1 MELDL
6 VIDRRLPGIA
16 EVAVFCIVAESL
28 TNAAKQSQASVVK
41 GVPTSGVQTSI
52 CEFEGPSLDVEIPVE
67 IE

>member
-6 VIDRRLPGIA
+6 GIDRRLPGVA
-16 EVAVFCIVAESL
+16 EVAVSCVVAESL

-41 GVPTSGVQTSI
+41 GPTSGVQTSI
-52 CEFEGPSLDVEIPVE
+52 CAFEGTSLDVEILVE